1 MFVGKA
7 GDRAR
12 IESNRILGNL
22 IGVNLKGPE
31 DAEVRDNLIEGRLDL
46 RSNERGD
53 GVFLWNTPGSVVAR
67 NRFRG
72 GRDGI
77 FVTTSRN
84 NRFIDNHFENL
95 RFAVHYMYTNDSQV
109 SGNVSSGNHLGFA
122 LMYSHRL
129 QVFDNVS
136 IGDRDHGL
144 MLNYANQSEIRGN
157 RVAGAAKCV
166 FMYNANFN
174 RRIDNRFE
182 GCEIGI
188 HFTAGSERNRIA
200 GNAFIDNRNQVK
212 YVGTRHIEWSD
223 EGRGNYWSDN
233 TAFDIDGDGVSD
245 RPYKPNGLV
254 DQIVWR
260 HPLAKLLLSSPAVQI
275 LRWAQAE
282 FPGLYPGGVV
292 DSAPLMR
299 SPLAAPAG
307 AANPIEPVRGDG

>member
-1 MFVGKA
+1 M
-7 GDRAR
+7 
-12 IESNRILGNL
+12 
-22 IGVNLKGPE
+22 
-31 DAEVRDNLIEGRLDL
+31 RLHVQRQFQSPD
-46 RSNERGD
+46 
-53 GVFLWNTPGSVVAR
+53 
-67 NRFRG
+67 
-72 GRDGI
+72 
-77 FVTTSRN
+77 
-84 NRFIDNHFENL
+84 
-95 RFAVHYMYTNDSQV
+95 
-109 SGNVSSGNHLGFA
+109 
-122 LMYSHRL
+122 RL
-129 QVFDNVS
+129 QQS
-136 IGDRDHGL
+136 IYRRHVAHPGD
-144 MLNYANQSEIRGN
+144 
-157 RVAGAAKCV
+157 V
-166 FMYNANFN
+166 
-174 RRIDNRFE
+174 
-182 GCEIGI
+182 
-188 HFTAGSERNRIA
+188 TARSCQTFYQAERNRIA